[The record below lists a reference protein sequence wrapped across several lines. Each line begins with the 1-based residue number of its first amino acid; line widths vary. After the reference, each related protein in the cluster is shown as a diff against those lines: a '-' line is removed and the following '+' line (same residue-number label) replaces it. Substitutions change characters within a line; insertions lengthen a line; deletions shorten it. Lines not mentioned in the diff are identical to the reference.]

1 MDIRSRS
8 DRFFLC
14 KVMVNATTLDGM
26 RKKVLNQYLIDA
38 GSWAEAER
46 RILQYLSAY
55 IDSEDDLRD
64 MSIAKY
70 DEIFFQDKL
79 YEKLWYSAKMDYI
92 FIDDWTGKEK
102 RKTHLFLLPAE
113 SLDGANKLL
122 GNILKETMEDYI
134 KTEIKDSGI
143 CEVIEY
149 NDNVKYKDD
158 D

>member
-1 MDIRSRS
+1 
-8 DRFFLC
+8 
-14 KVMVNATTLDGM
+14 MVNATTLDGM

-92 FIDDWTGKEK
+92 FVDDWTGKEK

-122 GNILKETMEDYI
+122 GDILKETMEDYI